1 MKSKNLG
8 YLITT
13 IIGIFMIVLGTM
25 YYENHL
31 FIRVFGLALTGISI
45 ELYFKMKKDTV
56 TKNGI
61 SRNDIDMKD
70 ERTILV
76 NAKAGETLEY
86 VMCFA
91 TFIAFVVA
99 HLLNVSRVGTDII
112 LSLIILRLI
121 LNSIIK
127 KYYESHV

>member
-1 MKSKNLG
+1 
-8 YLITT
+8 
-13 IIGIFMIVLGTM
+13 
-25 YYENHL
+25 
-31 FIRVFGLALTGISI
+31 
-45 ELYFKMKKDTV
+45 
-56 TKNGI
+56 
-61 SRNDIDMKD
+61 MKD

-99 HLLNVSRVGTDII
+99 YLLNVSRIGMDII

-121 LNSIIK
+121 LNSIVK